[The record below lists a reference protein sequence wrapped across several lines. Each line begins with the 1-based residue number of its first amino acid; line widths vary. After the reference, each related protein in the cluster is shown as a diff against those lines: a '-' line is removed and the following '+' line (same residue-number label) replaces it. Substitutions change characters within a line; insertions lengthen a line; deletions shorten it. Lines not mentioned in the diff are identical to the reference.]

1 MAKFLVRMKAE
12 IYLNIEVGADDKD
25 MAEDLAVSKF
35 AELIDKV
42 TLPSP
47 LEFESI
53 EAWEVKQR

>member
-1 MAKFLVRMKAE
+1 MKAE